1 MVNGDMTFFW
11 TFLSMLQIVVYM
23 PIIKVNLPPNTE
35 IFLESMRHVA
45 EFELFDSHSLLNAL
59 SSALGIPEHENTDPN
74 AEEYKGAGFSSLE
87 FEENMGYIF
96 FIIGLFLFILLATGI
111 MSVCNARAKK
121 LLQKI
126 KKRWV
131 WSYTLRTISVIYL
144 FTLVSYGLA
153 SKVNSLPFKITV
165 GVVLAAYPIWT
176 TVFLFYYRDSLIER
190 ANLEKYWG
198 LYGNLRFKDQAALL
212 YPLIS
217 CTRKWLYVMGTL
229 YLSEWSYFQ
238 V

>member
-1 MVNGDMTFFW
+1 MTFFW

-35 IFLESMRHVA
+35 IFLESMRNVA
-45 EFELFDSHSLLNAL
+45 EFKLFDSHLLLNAL
-59 SSALGIPEHENTDPN
+59 SSVLGISEHDNTDPN

-96 FIIGLFLFILLATGI
+96 VIVGVFLFIVLTTCIL
-111 MSVCNARAKK
+111 SVSNARAKK

-126 KKRWV
+126 KKRWI

-153 SKVNSLPFKITV
+153 SKGNGLPFKITF
-165 GVVLAAYPIWT
+165 GFFLAAYPIWT
-176 TVFLFYYRDSLIER
+176 TVFLFYYRD
-190 ANLEKYWG
+190 
-198 LYGNLRFKDQAALL
+198 
-212 YPLIS
+212 
-217 CTRKWLYVMGTL
+217 
-229 YLSEWSYFQ
+229 
-238 V
+238 